1 MRRRLWSMLCACLL
15 LAATPAQAC
24 ELAIGRAT
32 RADGR
37 WSYDLDLRT
46 RGWLL
51 AGVEAVEK
59 NEDVVLELELG
70 GRRAASDVAPS
81 RYAIERSSVI
91 LAGPAHGRLTVRA
104 FDVAVKRPPQLRA
117 LCATTAQP
125 EFLPLA
131 LWQGLVELVQH
142 ADAQQPAGGR
152 AAARARAIDYADAF
166 AALARLRGFAPEF
179 AAGALHVHGYLASNA
194 GRHADARTAYA
205 DAAAAWKQAAL
216 PAPAAAAQFQ
226 VAAEELA
233 LGRAGDA
240 LVTLQPLLTA
250 AAREQYQPVWVWAS
264 NDRCVALRN
273 LDRRDEAA
281 RCFAELVR
289 TFDAAHEPKEAANAL
304 CNEGSALGA
313 SGRWREAAPKLA
325 GCRARRYALG
335 FASGISHAELL
346 LGWQALETDSVET
359 AITHFGQ
366 SAAAAERSGET
377 SRIWDAR
384 RWLAQAW
391 MDADELP
398 KARAALGALQSDE
411 AQESSRNAQ
420 WHVAMAQLEL
430 LSDDRAAAA
439 AHLQRAARRFARI
452 GQATALA
459 DTHCLQALVE
469 PAADVTGNC
478 DALTAAQALLARG
491 QTAAAR
497 ERLAPALP
505 AHDRDLLRRFLLA
518 ASAPSPSERQALQQL
533 VDEAAALPRTAP
545 RPRSQRGQLLARQAY
560 ELAQLADSGHDAALA
575 WLALDALWQAGGSP
589 AGFGRRLYGQTS
601 AMSPEKSAPLPQRPS
616 LQPGSVLVAS
626 TSFLGKGYLLIAR
639 ADGIAVVA
647 VDMPEI
653 ARTTLAWREQLD
665 AGRAPPQTAQAVAVA
680 TGLPRWWRDD
690 DRRVLLALHG
700 PLSTLPWSA
709 LPIAG
714 NAPPGMNYR
723 PLVDQATIE
732 YVADVAAAAPRTLA
746 PAIRFFPT
754 ATDSSLPGTRV
765 ERQRISALAQQA
777 GWSAGTGPTPA
788 GGVLHIAVH
797 AAADDVSADGN
808 RLLLPD
814 GRGATLPFPD
824 ELAGSAGL
832 VVLAGCETGA
842 GPSSRW
848 SLPSSLAS
856 HAIAAGSPAVL
867 AHLWPVADAAG
878 SRLHANF
885 YAALLHGREPAAA
898 LRDAQLAQMQSAQQ
912 HEPRYWASAVL
923 LISRGVPDSS
933 SAGTVA
939 SGGCCEKPG
948 LRVTQ

>member
-1 MRRRLWSMLCACLL
+1 MRRRLWSMLCAWLL
-15 LAATPAQAC
+15 LAATPAHAC
-24 ELAIGRAT
+24 ELTIGPAT

-37 WSYDLDLRT
+37 WSYALDLRT
-46 RGWLL
+46 PGWLL

-81 RYAIERSSVI
+81 RYAIERSTVI
-91 LAGPAHGRLTVRA
+91 LPGPAHGRLTVRA
-104 FDVAVKRPPQLRA
+104 FDVALKRPPRLRA
-117 LCATTAQP
+117 LCATASQP

-131 LWQGLVELVQH
+131 LWQGLVELVQR
-142 ADAQQPAGGR
+142 ADADQPADGR
-152 AAARARAIDYADAF
+152 GAARARAIDYADAF
-166 AALARLRGFAPEF
+166 AALARMRGFAPEF

-194 GRHADARTAYA
+194 GLHADARAAYA
-205 DAAAAWKQAAL
+205 EAAAAWKQAAL

-226 VAAEELA
+226 VAFEELA
-233 LGRAGDA
+233 LGRAADA
-240 LVTLQPLLTA
+240 LATLQPLLTA
-250 AAREQYQPVWVWAS
+250 AARAQFQPIWVWAS
-264 NDRCVALRN
+264 NDRCVALLN
-273 LDRRDEAA
+273 LDRRDEAV

-289 TFDAAHEPKEAANAL
+289 TFDAAHEPKEAANSL
-304 CNEGSALGA
+304 CNEGNALGA
-313 SGRWREAAPKLA
+313 SGRWRDAAPKLA

-335 FASGISHAELL
+335 FAQGISHAELL
-346 LGWQALETDSVET
+346 LGWQALEAGSLET
-359 AITHFGQ
+359 AFTHFDQ
-366 SAAAAERSGET
+366 SAAVAERAGDASHL
-377 SRIWDAR
+377 WDAR
-384 RWLAQAW
+384 RWRAQAW

-398 KARAALGALQSDE
+398 KARAALGTLQSDE

-439 AHLQRAARRFARI
+439 GHLEQAAQRFARI
-452 GQATALA
+452 GKAASLA
-459 DTHCLQALVE
+459 DTRCLQALIDRTTDI
-469 PAADVTGNC
+469 AANC

-491 QTAAAR
+491 QIPAAR
-497 ERLAPALP
+497 ERLAAALP

-518 ASAPSPSERQALQQL
+518 ASTPQTERQALQRL
-533 VDEAAALPRTAP
+533 VDEAAELPRAAP

-560 ELAQLADSGHDAALA
+560 ELAQLADNAHDAALA

-589 AGFGRRLYGQTS
+589 AGFGQRLEDKVS
-601 AMSPEKSAPLPQRPS
+601 ATSPEKSAPLPQRPA

-626 TSFLGKGYLLIAR
+626 TSFFGKGYLLIAR
-639 ADGIAVVA
+639 ADDIAVVA
-647 VDMPEI
+647 VDMPDV
-653 ARTTLAWREQLD
+653 ARTASAWREQLD
-665 AGRAPPQTAQAVAVA
+665 TGRETPQAAQAVAAA
-680 TGLPRWWRDD
+680 TGLSRWWRDD
-690 DRRVLLALHG
+690 DRRVLLAVHG

-709 LPIAG
+709 LPVAG
-714 NAPPGMNYR
+714 AAPPGMSYR

-732 YVADVAAAAPRTLA
+732 YVADVAAAAPRKLA
-746 PAIRFFPT
+746 PAIRFFPA
-754 ATDSSLPGTRV
+754 ATDSSLPGTRL
-765 ERQRISALAQQA
+765 ERERISALAQQA
-777 GWSAGTGPTPA
+777 GWTAGTGAAPA

-824 ELAGSAGL
+824 ELAGNAGL

-856 HAIAAGSPAVL
+856 HAVAAGSPSVL

-878 SRLHANF
+878 SRLHTNF
-885 YAALLHGREPAAA
+885 YAALLRGEKPAAA
-898 LRDAQLAQMQSAQQ
+898 LREAQLAQMRSPQQ
-912 HEPRYWASAVL
+912 REPRYWASAVL
-923 LISRGVPDSS
+923 LISRSVPDSGS
-933 SAGTVA
+933 VGAVA
-939 SGGCCEKPG
+939 SSDCCEKPG